1 MRRVEQ
7 KPALAGFFGTIFV
20 WLLIILFFYVSSVLL
35 APKQYKTIKIRLD
48 STSKSEKLVKKTE
61 ESSAQNQ
68 EAESAQPLA
77 QDSAEQSPAPQEA
90 AAAEAPSL
98 AEAIPPA
105 SAPAPAQEVQVIKD
119 EPKKAET
126 KKDSAK
132 KNKKSSKDASEKKS
146 ERKNE
151 VAEKT
156 EERNP
161 PKKITPQAEEQ
172 ELFKSMDELL
182 AEQQS
187 QKKTQK
193 TEFDWSQFD
202 NMEGNSSSSAPS
214 QVVKNVPAQADNPFS
229 GKVANSSDKSQAS
242 VSSKSDSNKKTAG
255 SMSSDVGKA
264 LEAALSFS
272 EKNYSSSKGGVAS
285 TVTAETGTADGKVFM
300 KMEDGAARALLFPS
314 EPKITLSEEASSLID
329 SKTTLIV
336 SFTVRGSD
344 GRILKQSIKFSPD
357 VLPSI
362 VANEIREQISGWLFA
377 SPMPTDGIAKFSY
390 TIQKQ

>member
-7 KPALAGFFGTIFV
+7 KPALAGLFGTVFIWFLIV
-20 WLLIILFFYVSSVLL
+20 LLFYVSSVLL

-48 STSKSEKLVKKTE
+48 STSKSEKFVKKAE

-98 AEAIPPA
+98 AEALPPA
-105 SAPAPAQEVQVIKD
+105 PVPAPAQEVQVSKT
-119 EPKKAET
+119 E
-126 KKDSAK
+126 S
-132 KNKKSSKDASEKKS
+132 KNTNSKLPPVEKSK
-146 ERKNE
+146 RKNE
-151 VAEKT
+151 VVQKKEKSEALAEA
-156 EERNP
+156 
-161 PKKITPQAEEQ
+161 PKKNTPQAEEQ
-172 ELFKSMDELL
+172 EQKLFKSIDELL

-193 TEFDWSQFD
+193 TEFDWKQFD
-202 NMEGNSSSSAPS
+202 SMEGNSSSSLNQNS
-214 QVVKNVPAQADNPFS
+214 VVKTGTAQSETPFS
-229 GKVANSSDKSQAS
+229 GESVASSSDSSKTP

-255 SMSSDVGKA
+255 SMSSDVGDALKA
-264 LEAALSFS
+264 AFS
-272 EKNYSSSKGGVAS
+272 QKNYSSSKGGVAS
-285 TVTAETGTADGKVFM
+285 TVTADTGTKDGKVYM

-344 GRILKQSIKFSPD
+344 GRILKQSIKFLPD
-357 VLPSI
+357 ILPSI

-377 SPMPTDGIAKFSY
+377 SPMSTDGIAKFSY

>member
-77 QDSAEQSPAPQEA
+77 QDSAESAPAPQEA

-98 AEAIPPA
+98 AEALPPA
-105 SAPAPAQEVQVIKD
+105 PAPAPAQEVQVIKD

-132 KNKKSSKDASEKKS
+132 KNEKSSKDASEKKS

-161 PKKITPQAEEQ
+161 PKK
-172 ELFKSMDELL
+172 
-182 AEQQS
+182 
-187 QKKTQK
+187 
-193 TEFDWSQFD
+193 EFDWSQFD
-202 NMEGNSSSSAPS
+202 NMEGNSSSSSAPS
-214 QVVKNVPAQADNPFS
+214 RVVKVVPAQADNPFS

-272 EKNYSSSKGGVAS
+272 EKRYSSSKGGVAS

>member
-20 WLLIILFFYVSSVLL
+20 WLLIILLFYVSSVLL

-77 QDSAEQSPAPQEA
+77 QDSAEQSPAPEEA

-98 AEAIPPA
+98 AEALPPA
-105 SAPAPAQEVQVIKD
+105 PAPAPAQEVQVIKD

-172 ELFKSMDELL
+172 ELL
-182 AEQQS
+182 AEQQV
-187 QKKTQK
+187 QKKSPK
-193 TEFDWSQFD
+193 KEFDWSQFD
-202 NMEGNSSSSAPS
+202 NIEGNSSSSAPS
-214 QVVKNVPAQADNPFS
+214 RVVKDVPAQADSPFS
-229 GKVANSSDKSQAS
+229 GESVASSSD
-242 VSSKSDSNKKTAG
+242 SSKPHVKSKSNGNERKADNDGEKTREL
-255 SMSSDVGKA
+255 VRKA
-264 LEAALSFS
+264 FDFS
-272 EKNYSSSKGGVAS
+272 EQTYASKTGGVAS

-377 SPMPTDGIAKFSY
+377 SPMSTDGIAKFSY